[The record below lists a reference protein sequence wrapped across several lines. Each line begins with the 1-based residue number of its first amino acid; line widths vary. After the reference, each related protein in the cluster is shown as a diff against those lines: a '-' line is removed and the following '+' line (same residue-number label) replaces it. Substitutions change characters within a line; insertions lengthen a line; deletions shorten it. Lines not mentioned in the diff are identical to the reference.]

1 MMKLKPS
8 EYNFIYD
15 DLGKNQI
22 VMYNSFTGALAV
34 VKELQYA
41 QFTNYLETGE
51 EIKDKEFL
59 DNLLKCGYLV
69 PEDIDERFLVKERMM
84 HGRYDYSRMS
94 LTIAPTMAC
103 NFRCVYCFE
112 QGHYGEKLM
121 DEETQKNLMDF
132 VKKHIAGVKSLYVT
146 WFGGE
151 PLIGMPVIEELSRQ
165 LIELCEEKEIIYG
178 AGIISNG
185 YLLTKENAE
194 RLKDCK
200 VGQVQITIDG
210 SREIHDVRRPL
221 VNGNGT
227 YDIIMKNIVDV
238 KEILAISL
246 RINVDY
252 DNMSGADQVINFL
265 KENDML
271 KFVRPYL
278 GFVEAYN
285 DKYEDAKCFSDEV
298 YSKYNLRFLR
308 DNNIPLYRTYPRAR
322 MNHCVADARNG
333 WVIDDTGK
341 IYKCWNDIGIQ
352 ERAIGDI
359 NLGDYYLQNT
369 SLVEKYS
376 SFDPILYEE
385 CKVCKL
391 LPICIGGCPHS
402 RMEGRRTCEE
412 RKFCIQEYLVEC
424 TKDLL
429 ERKHKQ
435 IVENK

>member
-1 MMKLKPS
+1 MTKLKPS

-15 DLGKNQI
+15 DLGKDQI

-41 QFTNYLETGE
+41 QFINYLETGE

-69 PEDIDERFLVKERMM
+69 PEDIDERFIVKERMM
-84 HGRYDYSRMS
+84 HGRYDYTRMS

-112 QGHYGEKLM
+112 QGHYGERLM

-151 PLIGMPVIEELSRQ
+151 PLIGMPVIEGLSRQ
-165 LIELCEEKEIIYG
+165 LIELCEEKEITYS
-178 AGIISNG
+178 AGIVTNG

-194 RLKDCK
+194 RLKECQ
-200 VGQVQITIDG
+200 VGRVQITLDG
-210 SREIHDVRRPL
+210 PKEIHDVRRPL

-227 YDIIMKNIVDV
+227 YDIIMKNIMDV
-238 KEILAISL
+238 KEVLPISL

-252 DNMSGADQVINFL
+252 DNIAEANKVMNFL
-265 KENDML
+265 REKDML
-271 KFVRPYL
+271 KYVSPYL
-278 GFVEAYN
+278 GLVEPYN
-285 DKYEDAKCFSDEV
+285 DNYQEDKCFSDEM
-298 YSKYNLRFLR
+298 YSKYNLKFLI
-308 DNNIPLYRTYPRAR
+308 DNHIPLQKTYPRAR
-322 MNHCVADARNG
+322 MNHCIADACNG

-341 IYKCWNDIGIQ
+341 IYKCWNDIGIP
-352 ERAIGDI
+352 EKAIGNI
-359 NLGDYYLQNT
+359 NLGDNYLQRT
-369 SLVEKYS
+369 DLIEKYS
-376 SFDPILYEE
+376 SFEPTLYDE
-385 CKVCKL
+385 CKECKL

-402 RMEGRRTCEE
+402 RMEGRRVCEQ
-412 RKFCIQEYLVEC
+412 RKFYMQEYLVEC
-424 TKDLL
+424 TKALL
-429 ERKHKQ
+429 KQKHEQQNSK
-435 IVENK
+435 